1 MLSSRL
7 NKSILAFL
15 LLWPSLAAVNAADSA
30 AGLTDAALQ
39 QVHAETEKHGDALF
53 RMQAGKP
60 FVPGTIIKDW
70 NKRGDFTRL
79 YNLSVVLFATRAL
92 YLNEQVETADK
103 ALREM
108 CQYHLDHPQTLLEIH
123 SFPGMLRPLVQLSQL
138 YGPSGSR
145 TKGLLSPVT
154 NQVILKTMWAWVSVK
169 SKLAEAE
176 IKESQTWTI
185 HDSENHHANHFSSF
199 WAVSMFLSRQPE
211 YRERKLEDGHTT
223 LELYEAWTTY
233 LREYFRQRGR
243 KGM

>member
-70 NKRGDFTRL
+70 NKRGDFTRI

-108 CQYHLDHPQTLLEIH
+108 CQYHLDRPQTLLEVH

-138 YGPSGSR
+138 YGPNGSR
-145 TKGLLSPVT
+145 TKNLLSAET
-154 NQVILKTMWAWVSVK
+154 NEVILKTMWAWASVK
-169 SKLAEAE
+169 SRLAEAE
-176 IKESQTWTI
+176 IDRKSTRLN
-185 HDSENHHANHFSSF
+185 SSHANISY
-199 WAVSMFLSRQPE
+199 AVFCLKKKIKIRSKGRMIELFKQPTIDMIA
-211 YRERKLEDGHTT
+211 KCKN
-223 LELYEAWTTY
+223 
-233 LREYFRQRGR
+233 F
-243 KGM
+243 